1 MTDKLKDEFSK
12 IDEDFCFLFEDI
24 SLKGNMGEDRK
35 DVGMML
41 KVFLESFKNIDN
53 PPKD

>member
-1 MTDKLKDEFSK
+1 MRTFV
-12 IDEDFCFLFEDI
+12 FLFDI
-24 SLKGNMGEDRK
+24 GRQGNMGEDRK

-53 PPKD
+53 PPA